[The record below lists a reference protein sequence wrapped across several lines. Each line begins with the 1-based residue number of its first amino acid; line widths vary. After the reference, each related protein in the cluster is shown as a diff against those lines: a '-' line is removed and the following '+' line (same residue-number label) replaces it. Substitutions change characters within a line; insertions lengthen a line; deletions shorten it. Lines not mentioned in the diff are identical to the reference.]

1 MRVTILPDDKSV
13 SVNGEGYAGLDL
25 SFLDPTIHAVQWYD
39 THGEIERKDP
49 VTKKMTANE
58 EITSFDAFE
67 PVLDVWQA
75 KKDEVAAAVAA
86 AIAAQQI
93 PVGGEPSVIAE

>member
-1 MRVTILPDDKSV
+1 MRVTIIPDDKSV
-13 SVNGEGYAGLDL
+13 SVDGEGYSGLDL
-25 SFLDPTIHAVQWYD
+25 SFMDVDIHAVQWYD

-58 EITSFDAFE
+58 EITSFDAFQ

-75 KKDEVAAAVAA
+75 KKDEVAAA
-86 AIAAQQI
+86 AQTVVEEVPQ
-93 PVGGEPSVIAE
+93 EQ

>member
-1 MRVTILPDDKSV
+1 MRVTIIPDDGFV
-13 SVNGEGYAGLDL
+13 SVDGEGYDGLDL
-25 SFLDPTIHAVQWYD
+25 SFMDAGIHAVQWYD

-58 EITSFDAFE
+58 EITSFDAFQ

-75 KKDEVAAAVAA
+75 KKDELAAAAA
-86 AIAAQQI
+86 AAQTVVEEVPQ
-93 PVGGEPSVIAE
+93 EQ

>member
-13 SVNGEGYAGLDL
+13 SVDGEVYSDLDL

-49 VTKKMTANE
+49 VTKRMTSNE
-58 EITSFDAFE
+58 DITSFDAFQ
-67 PVLDVWQA
+67 PAVTAWQA
-75 KKDEVAAAVAA
+75 KKDEIAAANA
-86 AIAAQQI
+86 AIA
-93 PVGGEPSVIAE
+93 ELRAEADALSRQ

>member
-13 SVNGEGYAGLDL
+13 SVDGELYSDLDL

-49 VTKKMTANE
+49 VTKRMTSNE
-58 EITSFDAFE
+58 DITSFDEFQPAIAA
-67 PVLDVWQA
+67 WQV
-75 KKDEVAAAVAA
+75 KKDEIAAANA
-86 AIAAQQI
+86 AIA
-93 PVGGEPSVIAE
+93 ELRAEADALSRQ